1 MTAAPGHPDAE
12 LIALCT
18 EFARLEREWWTLHDD
33 GADQVEDDPERAIA
47 LTSLKTRE
55 DEIAPTIWQTPA
67 HTLAGIQAKARA
79 WATFSPEIL
88 EADGSWDE
96 KFRASILLDLLDARS
111 S

>member
-1 MTAAPGHPDAE
+1 MSAAPDPDAE

-18 EFARLEREWWTLHDD
+18 EFARLERQWWTLHDE

-47 LTSLKTRE
+47 LTSLKARE
-55 DEIAPTIWQTPA
+55 DEIAPTIWRSPA
-67 HTLAGIQAKARA
+67 HTLAGIQAKSRA
-79 WATFSPEIL
+79 WAAFSPEIL
-88 EADGSWDE
+88 DADGSWDE